1 MSEPSSDTRNSRNG
15 AVLEKSEEE
24 TSRQDDSGER
34 NSDKDSRRYHRSRSR
49 SRSRLI
55 ARDCSSSSSRSSR
68 DENGRRRK
76 ERKRSNRRHRS
87 KQRKK
92 HRRRSRSSSSDTDND
107 SESPSSSS
115 SSSDNNRNHRR
126 HTSRKKRRHRKKKTK
141 ERSKSKLKRSKRR
154 RERSIDRSTRKES
167 QSTIPANEG
176 SLPEKNEDPTVIE
189 APATQG
195 VDKSNDSMVGGKR
208 EHPSSSL
215 RESES
220 GDRRKRMMIPMT
232 KEEWEKKQS
241 QVTEVY
247 DPQSGRYRLVRG
259 NGEIVERIVSREMH
273 QSINQQAT
281 RGDGVSF
288 SSSIYNARHR

>member
-107 SESPSSSS
+107 SESSSSS
-115 SSSDNNRNHRR
+115 SSLRTITEIIADILVGRREGTERRRPKNDPNQSSSDQREGEKEVS
-126 HTSRKKRRHRKKKTK
+126 TEVQGRKVKVLFLRTRVPCQRKMKIQQ
-141 ERSKSKLKRSKRR
+141 SSKLRLH
-154 RERSIDRSTRKES
+154 KES
-167 QSTIPANEG
+167 T
-176 SLPEKNEDPTVIE
+176 
-189 APATQG
+189 
-195 VDKSNDSMVGGKR
+195 
-208 EHPSSSL
+208 
-215 RESES
+215 
-220 GDRRKRMMIPMT
+220 
-232 KEEWEKKQS
+232 
-241 QVTEVY
+241 
-247 DPQSGRYRLVRG
+247 
-259 NGEIVERIVSREMH
+259 
-273 QSINQQAT
+273 NQT
-281 RGDGVSF
+281 TLW
-288 SSSIYNARHR
+288 